1 MKGATKKTIATSVE
15 QTDDPNKV
23 LASEQTLKEMVK
35 SFSEFLKKERN
46 LSQKGSR
53 NYPIFQVNAVQ
64 YVCNIIELTTAL
76 IEQQVIESDPYG
88 FLTANVTSFAFANK
102 IINNDLIP
110 VANKALSEKHAKEV
124 AEKEAKGNE
133 VTTEEKE
140 LSPNQVATIASEPTE
155 DPNTHVVEVLTTT
168 NKRWYFDKINFTL
181 SFKKKDGSIKIIK
194 LAKKGSWRATVINAF
209 IKTISWIKEKYN
221 TAKDRC
227 IGLKQSIQF
236 SWLRAK
242 YNAKQKL
249 ESKKVSK
256 ESKSN
261 DDSLQNSLES
271 LPANSV

>member
-46 LSQKGSR
+46 LPQKGSR

-110 VANKALSEKHAKEV
+110 VANKALSEKHAKRV

-155 DPNTHVVEVLTTT
+155 DPKTHIVEILTTT

-209 IKTISWIKEKYN
+209 IKTISWIKDKYN

-227 IGLKQSIQF
+227 IGIKQSIQF
-236 SWLRAK
+236 SWLKAK